1 MRTSR
6 NKDTLEQIVLDAIKR
21 EKEINKQHPE
31 RHGYGMIKG
40 EADDLI
46 YRIRK
51 LEKKEEL
58 NQQVKGDRL
67 TERIKIV
74 NCDKLYS
81 RSPETIAIENIYK
94 ENVNKAEKKFFREL
108 SDRNKQI
115 YNMKDQ
121 GNKFVDIGK
130 TIGLHVSNVSRNYYK
145 DLDKLRNELNKIL
158 NEE

>member
-1 MRTSR
+1 
-6 NKDTLEQIVLDAIKR
+6 
-21 EKEINKQHPE
+21 
-31 RHGYGMIKG
+31 MIKG

>member
-1 MRTSR
+1 
-6 NKDTLEQIVLDAIKR
+6 
-21 EKEINKQHPE
+21 
-31 RHGYGMIKG
+31 MIDG

-46 YRIRK
+46 YRIRR
-51 LEKKEEL
+51 LENKENL

-81 RSPETIAIENIYK
+81 RSPEDIAVENIYK

>member
-1 MRTSR
+1 
-6 NKDTLEQIVLDAIKR
+6 
-21 EKEINKQHPE
+21 
-31 RHGYGMIKG
+31 MIDG

-46 YRIRK
+46 YRIRR
-51 LEKKEEL
+51 LENRENL

-81 RSPETIAIENIYK
+81 RSPEDIAIENIYK
-94 ENVNKAEKKFFREL
+94 ENVNKAENKFFREL
-108 SDRNKQI
+108 SERNKKI
-115 YNMKDQ
+115 YDMKDQ

-145 DLDKLRNELNKIL
+145 DIDKLRNELNKIL

>member
-1 MRTSR
+1 
-6 NKDTLEQIVLDAIKR
+6 
-21 EKEINKQHPE
+21 
-31 RHGYGMIKG
+31 MIQG

-51 LEKKEEL
+51 LEKKEDL

-81 RSPETIAIENIYK
+81 RSPEDIAIENIYK
-94 ENVNKAEKKFFREL
+94 ENVNKAENKFFKEL
-108 SDRNKQI
+108 SERNKKI
-115 YNMKDQ
+115 YDMKDQ

-145 DLDKLRNELNKIL
+145 DIDKLRNELNKIL